1 MIPVI
6 EATILDKTYRI
17 TPRFRVVA
25 AWEERFTEREFL
37 SRISD
42 PKRSDIAWLYWCAL
56 RYGTEADRD
65 SDVPTLDEI
74 GEWIMSNQV
83 YAGDIA
89 VRLHFAGY
97 NPDRWDEI
105 KKNLD
110 TAEERRKQKQSSKQ
124 ESSEP
129 TTESQ

>member
-1 MIPVI
+1 MLPVI
-6 EATILDKTYRI
+6 EAEVLGKSYRI

-56 RYGTEADRD
+56 RYGTDAERD
-65 SDVPTLDEI
+65 GEVPTVDEL
-74 GEWIMSNQV
+74 GDWVMSNQV
-83 YAGDIA
+83 YAGDRA

-110 TAEERRKQKQSSKQ
+110 QAAEARKSKRSSKQ
-124 ESSEP
+124 ASSEP
-129 TTESQ
+129 TTE